1 MEETTQPVEEAE
13 LLGTAMGCFLEMPCR
28 IATSYFFKEAL
39 KNRDKFGD
47 IFYFLEHYAGQRKII
62 CA

>member
-1 MEETTQPVEEAE
+1 MEEAE
-13 LLGTAMGCFLEMPCR
+13 LLGAAMGCFLEMLSR